1 MLRYVHKLKM
11 PKVIILIIFTLER
24 PTDNKQLLG
33 FSSRTDNRFRPL
45 FRIPQCNPK
54 TAQGVFEKK
63 KTYNLRISAFNVVS
77 EMAEALTM
85 LLSQRENFRFT
96 PTSHRQDRLDPD
108 STVVIQ
114 LRSDK

>member
-63 KTYNLRISAFNVVS
+63 KNLQ
-77 EMAEALTM
+77 L
-85 LLSQRENFRFT
+85 ENIGF
-96 PTSHRQDRLDPD
+96 
-108 STVVIQ
+108 
-114 LRSDK
+114 